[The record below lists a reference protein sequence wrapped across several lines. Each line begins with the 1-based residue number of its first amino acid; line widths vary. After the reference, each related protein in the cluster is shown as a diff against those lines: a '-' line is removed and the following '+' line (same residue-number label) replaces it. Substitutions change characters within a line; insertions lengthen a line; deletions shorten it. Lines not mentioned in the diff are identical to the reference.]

1 MSEFDE
7 FIEKIEKGLMQ
18 LAQTSLKEFKN
29 AVTSDAK
36 DFLNENKADLQTWTK
51 QLAAGELSKKDFE
64 DLVLGR
70 KDVVEMHA
78 LKVVEGSRV
87 KLEICKLQLIDLVVD
102 TAFTVFL

>member
-1 MSEFDE
+1 MSKFDE

-51 QLAAGELSKKDFE
+51 QLAAGELSEEDFG

-70 KDVVEMHA
+70 KDIAEMDA
-78 LKVVEGSRV
+78 LKKAGVALAKVDLFKCRLV
-87 KLEICKLQLIDLVVD
+87 DLIID
-102 TAFTVFL
+102 TAFNIFM